1 MLIIKTYLN
10 VYFFQK
16 MLIMFETERL
26 ILRKLKN
33 SDTTAI
39 FEMRKDP
46 DIMRYISEPQTDLE
60 SSVNWIIKMSEKWDK
75 ERIGF
80 SAVVVKETKE
90 FIGWCGLWTLKET
103 DEIEVGY
110 AIAKKFWGKGYATEA
125 AERCLQYGF
134 GELKLDKI
142 VALAYPE
149 NKASQQVM
157 KKLGMEYIRTGIFYE
172 KELVQFAITKEEY
185 AGNQK
190 TFA

>member
-1 MLIIKTYLN
+1 
-10 VYFFQK
+10 